1 MAAATSETK
10 HGVTLESD
18 DAWVAAVLK
27 DEPSLSESDA
37 RRYLVARKGDYKK
50 ARAMLEADVKWRA
63 QAKPELV
70 SQAQILPVLDGGCW
84 RQIGSTSTSGF
95 PVLWIQLSLWEPHL
109 YSAETYGLNA
119 CYWMEKL
126 TQIQERFIVLFDLA
140 GWRLSH
146 ALHLRKVHTLVHT
159 LQDHYPE
166 RLQAALLMR
175 APFIFSSFWA
185 LVKPVIDPVTAAKVH
200 FVNVKLEAETLASHD
215 IPASI
220 LPNLYGG
227 DREGEEL
234 PFPNLP
240 GEPDLTHAKAA
251 AEEAAPAADEAV
263 PIT

>member
-37 RRYLVARKGDYKK
+37 RRYLVARKGDHKK

-185 LVKPVIDPVTAAKVH
+185 LVKPVIDPVTAAKV
-200 FVNVKLEAETLASHD
+200 TLCAHRRRSTLRTRLSTNAPPWARSPTLTD
-215 IPASI
+215 TSPARLSSRPS
-220 LPNLYGG
+220 LPNAFS
-227 DREGEEL
+227 L
-234 PFPNLP
+234 PHTRLP
-240 GEPDLTHAKAA
+240 LFRSA
-251 AEEAAPAADEAV
+251 
-263 PIT
+263 